1 MKDNHLSLR
10 IEKDLLEMIDK
21 ESKKLGVSRGFVI
34 RQIIRKKLG
43 GKKIMKN
50 FKIKIE
56 ETKNKNKCE

>member
-43 GKKIMKN
+43 GKK
-50 FKIKIE
+50 
-56 ETKNKNKCE
+56 